1 MSLLLSHPSPF
12 PSSHTPLWAD
22 AVNLL
27 LSQSIQSVHCA
38 DSEGSWESRGDHD
51 GDDIKRSVDGLL
63 NIVVLDLLYRD
74 GVTEPTE
81 GWGGGGERR
90 GRREEE
96 RGGRGGGERGGGEE
110 GRREEGRREGRR
122 EGGGEKREEREEE
135 ERGGRGGGTCT
146 DMIISETGSL
156 HLVEITHHFTIY
168 GLQDSTCCPK

>member
-1 MSLLLSHPSPF
+1 MQEEGVEKWRRCCCVCAYVFHVHVSPLLSHPSPF

-27 LSQSIQSVHCA
+27 LSQSVQSVHCA

-81 GWGGGGERR
+81 GWGGEERGGGGEGRGGERR
-90 GRREEE
+90 GGEE
-96 RGGRGGGERGGGEE
+96 RGGE
-110 GRREEGRREGRR
+110 GRREEGRGGEGRR
-122 EGGGEKREEREEE
+122 EEGE
-135 ERGGRGGGTCT
+135 GR
-146 DMIISETGSL
+146 
-156 HLVEITHHFTIY
+156 
-168 GLQDSTCCPK
+168 